1 MAESF
6 GWRGDDV
13 TQRGGPGKAARLT
26 GQSAPGRDALHG
38 EGRALAGGKSAG
50 EIGSFA
56 LATSVFQWVG
66 LNT

>member
-13 TQRGGPGKAARLT
+13 TQHGRPGKAARLT
-26 GQSAPGRDALHG
+26 GQSAPRRDALHG
-38 EGRALAGGKSAG
+38 AGRALATGKSAG
-50 EIGSFA
+50 EIGSIA

-66 LNT
+66 LNA